1 MHTDRKEDEDDQ
13 LGQPFTSQS
22 GYDRTP
28 QQELAESEIT
38 LRKVESERSNYTESN
53 TLRKVESERSNYT
66 ESNTLRKVESERS
79 NYTESNASS
88 LSVVVGHKPKQ
99 S

>member
-53 TLRKVESERSNYT
+53 
-66 ESNTLRKVESERS
+66 
-79 NYTESNASS
+79 ASS